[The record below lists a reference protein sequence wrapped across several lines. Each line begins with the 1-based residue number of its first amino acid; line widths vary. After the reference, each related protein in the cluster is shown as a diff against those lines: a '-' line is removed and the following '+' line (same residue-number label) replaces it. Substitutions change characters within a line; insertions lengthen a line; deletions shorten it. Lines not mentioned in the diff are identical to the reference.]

1 MSRNHPHHIAAA
13 ALLVLLLGA
22 VTLADAAR
30 AGSAPPSHDP
40 YLASLAFARCMRA
53 HGVPHPDPDR
63 RGNFRLTP
71 TDERRM
77 RSVARSKRQAAE
89 KTCFHYLS
97 GLNNSPL
104 SSKAKARAIK
114 VLQELRRCVAKH
126 GYKLGKPVVTNMSR
140 GRAFFGFRS
149 AGPGGPS
156 KHRAQVEHLCE
167 KQVDL
172 DGRIDK
178 IIADDRRIHNPGGL

>member
-1 MSRNHPHHIAAA
+1 
-13 ALLVLLLGA
+13 
-22 VTLADAAR
+22 
-30 AGSAPPSHDP
+30 
-40 YLASLAFARCMRA
+40 MRA
-53 HGVPHPDPDR
+53 QGVPHPDPDK

-71 TDERRM
+71 AEEWRM
-77 RSVARSKRQAAE
+77 RSVSRSKRQAAD
-89 KTCFHYLS
+89 KACFHFLS

-114 VLQELRRCVAKH
+114 VLQELSRCVAKH

-140 GRAFFGFRS
+140 GRAFFGFKS
-149 AGPGGPS
+149 AGPGAPS
-156 KHRAQVEHLCE
+156 KRRAQVQRLCE

-172 DGRIDK
+172 AGKIDK